1 MTTTPTKPTKF
12 LPQAPP
18 PQSWKEALDRY
29 CRQHACLQA
38 SLSHLL
44 LAQHGTRRGQN
55 SGSDSELHGDC
66 YEEDEFEVPW
76 ALPTPS
82 EIVTPH
88 DYSKL
93 DVVLLRTTDPSS
105 LSSSTSTPRKV
116 FNAARSLVGG
126 IYATVKQWTTEEE
139 DEYWHEP
146 ESVHDHS
153 SSTEKT
159 MVSLNQPMVHVS
171 LTQECLSALL
181 EHAATAVSS
190 SSSSSSLAYRRPPW
204 TLVARSEWASWAR
217 QATTTIISPP
227 SSSAPHDPID
237 PRRSRS
243 RESLSSNDIDWLLD
257 VLVANRHAR
266 ILYRSND
273 AGKPD
278 VIVFSTITTTTPGKE
293 TKKTTAQEEAEQD
306 SALQIPLALFDLQHS
321 MKHIEAQLEQW
332 THQVHVC
339 SQKALAYKQQKQ
351 PRLALSQLARR
362 KLLQEHIDSQ
372 SRTLL
377 QLERVYHSIDMAQS
391 NQVLLSL
398 LSESSSLL
406 HQLSSSTSSSVQD
419 IDEIQDSIQD
429 SMEQVDDMHMALT
442 TTATGSGSNY
452 NAAWD
457 DDDVLLA
464 ELASLTLAD
473 QDDPQ
478 GTLRHEPNEE
488 DPPPSQS
495 QSLAFQDT
503 ASHPVTTTT
512 TSRRRP
518 DLATTDTAVTSS

>member
-1 MTTTPTKPTKF
+1 MTTTPTTTKF
-12 LPQAPP
+12 LVPQAP
-18 PQSWKEALDRY
+18 PQSWKEALDRH

-38 SLSHLL
+38 SLSQLL
-44 LAQHGTRRGQN
+44 LAQQATRCGQN
-55 SGSDSELHGDC
+55 SGSDNERQDDC
-66 YEEDEFEVPW
+66 YDDDEFEVPW

-82 EIVTPH
+82 EIVTPQE
-88 DYSKL
+88 YSKL
-93 DVVLLRTTDPSS
+93 DVVLLRTTDPSHTS
-105 LSSSTSTPRKV
+105 LSSTSTPRKV

-146 ESVHDHS
+146 ESAHDHS

-159 MVSLNQPMVHVS
+159 MVSLTQPMVHVT
-171 LTQECLSALL
+171 LTRDCLSALL
-181 EHAATAVSS
+181 EHAAATAVSS
-190 SSSSSSLAYRRPPW
+190 SSSSLASDPWAYRRPPW

-217 QATTTIISPP
+217 PATTRIMSPP
-227 SSSAPHDPID
+227 SSSSAPQLP
-237 PRRSRS
+237 PQS
-243 RESLSSNDIDWLLD
+243 SLSSNDLYWLLD

-266 ILYRSND
+266 ILHRSSD

-278 VIVFSTITTTTPGKE
+278 VIVFSTTITTTTPGKDYN
-293 TKKTTAQEEAEQD
+293 KKTTAQEEAEQD

-339 SQKALAYKQQKQ
+339 SQKALSYKQKQ
-351 PRLALSQLARR
+351 PRLALAQLARR

-406 HQLSSSTSSSVQD
+406 HQLSSSTSVQD

-429 SMEQVDDMHMALT
+429 SMEQVDDMNMALT
-442 TTATGSGSNY
+442 TMAGGGSGSHY

-457 DDDVLLA
+457 DEDLLLA
-464 ELASLTLAD
+464 ELASLTIAD
-473 QDDPQ
+473 KDILQ
-478 GTLRHEPNEE
+478 GTLRHEPKEE
-488 DPPPSQS
+488 DHPPAMS

-503 ASHPVTTTT
+503 ASSPVTTTT
-512 TSRRRP
+512 TTSHRRP
-518 DLATTDTAVTSS
+518 KLPTTDTAVPSS